1 LKRKKVIAKG
11 LTCLNELILEGKT
24 MANSKKSTF
33 ESQLEELEGVVNRLE
48 AGDLSLDDSLTQFE
62 AGVKLTKDCQKMLNE
77 AQQKVQILSD
87 NEQKL
92 ETFD

>member
-1 LKRKKVIAKG
+1 
-11 LTCLNELILEGKT
+11 
-24 MANSKKSTF
+24 MANLKKTSF
-33 ESQLEELEGVVNRLE
+33 ESQLEALEGVVARLE

-92 ETFD
+92 ETFE

>member
-1 LKRKKVIAKG
+1 M
-11 LTCLNELILEGKT
+11 TT
-24 MANSKKSTF
+24 MANLKKTSF
-33 ESQLEELEGVVNRLE
+33 ESQLEALEGVVARLE

-92 ETFD
+92 ETFE

>member
-1 LKRKKVIAKG
+1 
-11 LTCLNELILEGKT
+11 

-48 AGDLSLDDSLTQFE
+48 VGDLSLDDSLTQFE
-62 AGVKLTKDCQKMLNE
+62 VGVKLTKDCQKMLNE

>member
-1 LKRKKVIAKG
+1 
-11 LTCLNELILEGKT
+11 
-24 MANSKKSTF
+24 MANSKKSSF
-33 ESQLEELEGVVNRLE
+33 ESQLEELEAVVTRLE

-92 ETFD
+92 EAFE